1 MQAFH
6 FYYIQYHTVKIQNY
20 HSYMIMISPGTGMH
34 VPICAIHY
42 NVIFKLHV
50 LILILTNKSIFILG
64 LGVIPHSHVN
74 PHSHT
79 SWYVF
84 QYQKMVFLAIIVIG
98 LPFVPIF
105 VSPRCPVAPRPSALS
120 VTVSTSDPDMSVA
133 VTELITGHAAL

>member
-6 FYYIQYHTVKIQNY
+6 FYYILEYYNVKIQNN
-20 HSYMIMISPGTGMH
+20 YMVMISPGTRMH

-105 VSPRCPVAPRPSALS
+105 VSPRCPVAPRPSAFS